1 MNLWNSF
8 LIALDMLRMHKL
20 RASLTVLG
28 IVIGVMSVTLI
39 VMFSEG
45 FRSYIRTE
53 FGRLGTDTLFVFY
66 DPGRRRPGESV
77 GFVEGL
83 KMADADYL
91 RARAWTIGIVSA
103 YAELGTRQVRY
114 GERDVPDARVNGV
127 DEHFLELNRFR
138 ILEGRGILSSDLG
151 LRTNVCIIGTE
162 LRDRLFPDESP
173 IGKRVI
179 LKGIVLEVVGVL
191 EKFEF
196 LGQTTEDLLL
206 VPITTIQDKWLG
218 GDRLA
223 VILMRPKPGVRV
235 DVAMQEV
242 WELMMMRSQNRPV
255 YRVDSRESV
264 LNILANIIRGA
275 GAVLGGVAALS
286 LLVGGIGVMN
296 IMLVSVTERT
306 REIGLRK
313 AVGARRLHILVQF
326 LVEASVLCVAGGL
339 IGMGLGWAVGH
350 LISLATRAVDF
361 LGGTGFVVAFP
372 LWAALLAVA
381 FSALVGIVFGIY
393 PAYSAA
399 RLHPIEALRF
409 E

>member
-1 MNLWNSF
+1 VNLWNSF
-8 LIALDMLRMHKL
+8 LIAVEMLRMHKL
-20 RASLTVLG
+20 RAALTVLG
-28 IVIGVMSVTLI
+28 IVIGVMAVTLI

-45 FRSYIRTE
+45 FRAYIRTE

-83 KMADADYL
+83 KMADAEYL
-91 RARAWTIGIVSA
+91 RTRARTIGIVSA
-103 YAELGTRQVRY
+103 YADLGAKQVRY
-114 GERDVPDARVNGV
+114 GDRDVPDARVNGV
-127 DEHFLELNRFR
+127 DEHFLDLNRFR
-138 ILEGRGILSSDLG
+138 ILQGRAF
-151 LRTNVCIIGTE
+151 LRTDLDLRANVCILGTE
-162 LRDRLFPDESP
+162 LRDRLFPNENP
-173 IGKRVI
+173 LGKRVI

-196 LGQTTEDLLL
+196 MGQSTEDMLL
-206 VPITTIQDKWLG
+206 VPITTVQDKWLG

-223 VILMRPKPGVRV
+223 VILMRPKPGIRV
-235 DVAMQEV
+235 DTAMQEV
-242 WELMMMRSQNRPV
+242 WELMMLRSQNRPV

-264 LNILANIIRGA
+264 LNILGNIIRVA
-275 GAVLGGVAALS
+275 GIVLGGVAALS

-313 AVGARRLHILVQF
+313 AVGARRFHILVQF
-326 LVEASVLCVAGGL
+326 LVEAGVLCLAGGL
-339 IGMGLGWAVGH
+339 IGMGLGWVLGH
-350 LISLATRAVDF
+350 LVSWATRAADL
-361 LGGTGFVVAFP
+361 LGGTGLVVAFP

-381 FSALVGIVFGIY
+381 FSALVGMVFGIY